1 MCFHIVEAADKL
13 LVGMLQCIVR
23 IYFIQACGID
33 KAEHYVTE
41 FLFCFLLVHAG
52 HFGLEFSDFFFYF
65 IPHLFPFFPVET
77 HVAGF
82 VLNAVCLDE
91 RGQGGGHTAQHR
103 FVAPFFLEF
112 QLFPVFG
119 YLSGSLRFHITEYVG
134 MAEDKLFT

>member
-1 MCFHIVEAADKL
+1 
-13 LVGMLQCIVR
+13 MLQCIVR

-41 FLFCFLLVHAG
+41 FLFCFLLVNAG
-52 HFGLEFSDFFFYF
+52 LFGLVFSDYFFYL
-65 IPHLFPFFPVET
+65 IPHLFPFFQVET
-77 HVAGF
+77 HVPG
-82 VLNAVCLDE
+82 LGRNAVCLDE